1 MSEIGHIVS
10 SLLQLAQKLRDDGSK
25 HVQKSDL
32 DDELGKKNAGKNL
45 QESIGYK
52 CDETSQLLRAGN
64 TLTGRGMHEGS
75 LARLWHCRGYE

>member
-1 MSEIGHIVS
+1 MSEIGRIMS

-32 DDELGKKNAGKNL
+32 DDELGKKNVGRNL

-52 CDETSQLLRAGN
+52 
-64 TLTGRGMHEGS
+64 
-75 LARLWHCRGYE
+75 